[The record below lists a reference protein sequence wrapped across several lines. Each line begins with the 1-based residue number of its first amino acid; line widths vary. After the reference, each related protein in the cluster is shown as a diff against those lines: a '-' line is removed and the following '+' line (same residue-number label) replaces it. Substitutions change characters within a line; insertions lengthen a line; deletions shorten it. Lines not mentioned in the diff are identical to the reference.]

1 MKDKFIR
8 QGSAVLAGG
17 FLCLNLTGETRYW
30 VLAFF
35 VLFLLRFW
43 FFWKPKDFY
52 GRWLRP
58 EILLLICSLLA
69 GFFYAIQAE
78 KNIALPLSLDNVT
91 VTGELTDW
99 TKEETMARG
108 IFRLEQAIYLP
119 DEDTIYAES
128 LGRKYTLN
136 VYGQSTG
143 RLTGNWQVIKPGDR
157 ISFTGKIDH
166 PQSPGTA
173 GAFNLPLFNSVRGL
187 SGSIAARED
196 VTLLEKGVPPLGWQ
210 IRQKVR
216 IVLDEWWPQ
225 DAGIL
230 EGILFGDSSRIPSD
244 TLNMYKA
251 AGVMHVFAAS
261 GANVAFVIAL
271 AWIVF
276 FFLPLRGRI
285 VLTIGLIVL
294 YAVLCKANPPILRAS
309 ILGTAVLLGMM
320 GKGRV
325 SSLRWLVFA
334 AILLFFCNPLY
345 LQDVSFQLSFA
356 ATWGIVV
363 LSPRILNTG
372 FMQKFPKVIR
382 LSASVAFAVQAAA
395 LPVMIAVFNRMS
407 LAGFVTNIFIL
418 VVLGAVL
425 QLAVIG
431 TVFLPLP
438 VLPLV
443 FFQVCFWLLKI
454 AGIILEWFAS
464 LPFAY
469 FWVLNPGKLFWY
481 IWYALLAVFLIGRDK
496 CWFIFRVQLRKIW
509 RLIIRI
515 NGGRFCRLFENTD
528 SKIGSKQAVM
538 IAAAVLVLMLWSPWQ
553 YKDRLEIIFMDV
565 GQGDAILI
573 CTPRENLL
581 VDTGPKSDSFNAG
594 ERIIM
599 PYLIKKRVSRLDMLF
614 ITHEHSDHIGGAEY
628 ILANIPTGKI
638 SIPDVGER
646 LLNEEWQDGLLRN
659 LTRRNP
665 GKLVKLR
672 AGDSLSF
679 SSGLYIEVLSPRD
692 ILSLTPSDANNNSLV
707 LRLIYF
713 DKKILLAGDMEL
725 DQIRAIAERGV
736 DCEADFIKLP
746 HHGARGS
753 LDTDWFDRA
762 NPLAVFIQV
771 GRNSFGHPSPEVLA
785 YWREREVPLFRTDI
799 RGTIELVIDKKGF
812 NIIAGRSE

>member
-17 FLCLNLTGETRYW
+17 FLCLHLTGVTRYW
-30 VLAFF
+30 VLAFL

-43 FFWKPKDFY
+43 FLWKPIDFY

-78 KNIALPLSLDNVT
+78 KNMALPLSLNNVT
-91 VTGELTDW
+91 VIGELSDW
-99 TKEETMARG
+99 TKEETRARG
-108 IFRLEQAIYLP
+108 VFRLEQAVFLP
-119 DEDTIYAES
+119 GEDSTFAES

-136 VYGQSTG
+136 VYGQGTG
-143 RLTGNWQVIKPGDR
+143 GLTENWQVIKPGDR

-166 PQSPGTA
+166 PQPPGTA
-173 GAFNLPLFNSVRGL
+173 GTFNLPLFNSVRGL
-187 SGSIAARED
+187 SGSITAWED

-216 IVLDEWWPQ
+216 TVLDKWWPQ

-230 EGILFGDSSRIPSD
+230 EGILFGDSSRIPPD
-244 TLNMYKA
+244 TLDMYKA

-271 AWIVF
+271 AWVVF

-285 VLTIGLIVL
+285 VITIGLIVL

-334 AILLFFCNPLY
+334 AILLFFRNPLY

-363 LSPRILNTG
+363 LSPRIFNTG
-372 FMQKFPKVIR
+372 FLQKFPKVFR
-382 LSASVAFAVQAAA
+382 LPASVAFAVQIAA
-395 LPVMIAVFNRMS
+395 LPVMIDVFNRMS
-407 LAGFVTNIFIL
+407 LAGFATNIFIL

-425 QLAVIG
+425 QLAIIG
-431 TVFLPLP
+431 TVFLLLP
-438 VLPLV
+438 VLPLA

-454 AGIILEWFAS
+454 AGVILEQFSS

-469 FWVLNPGKLFWY
+469 FWVLNPGKLFWFM
-481 IWYALLAVFLIGRDK
+481 WYALLAVFLTGREK
-496 CWFIFRVQLRKIW
+496 CLFIFRVQLRKLR
-509 RLIIRI
+509 RLIIGLE
-515 NGGRFCRLFENTD
+515 GGRYYRLLESACRKTGGR
-528 SKIGSKQAVM
+528 S
-538 IAAAVLVLMLWSPWQ
+538 AVLLTALLFILLLWSPWHNR
-553 YKDRLEIIFMDV
+553 DTLEITFVDV

-573 CTPRENLL
+573 STSREDLL

-594 ERIIM
+594 ERIII
-599 PYLIKKRVSRLDMLF
+599 PYLMKKRISFLDMLF

-628 ILANIPTGKI
+628 IMANIPTGKVC
-638 SIPDVGER
+638 IPDVGER
-646 LLNEEWQDGLLRN
+646 LLNEEWQEGLLRN
-659 LTRRNP
+659 LEQKDP

-679 SSGLYIEVLSPRD
+679 SSGLFIEVLSPRE

-707 LRLIYF
+707 LRLTYLN
-713 DKKILLAGDMEL
+713 KRILLAGDMEL
-725 DQIRAIAERGV
+725 DQIRAVAERGI
-736 DCEADFIKLP
+736 DCQADFIKLP
-746 HHGARGS
+746 HHGAEGS
-753 LDTDWFDRA
+753 LDTAWFDRA
-762 NPLAVFIQV
+762 NPQAVFIQV

-785 YWREREVPLFRTDI
+785 YWGEREVPLFRTDI
-799 RGTIELVIDKKGF
+799 QGTIELIIDNKGF
-812 NIIAGRSE
+812 HIISGRT